1 MVCTCLAL
9 PLLAACSNP
18 PARPAEPGAAQRTT
32 AGSGLVVQIGPAIYK
47 PDTGKAPDAAL
58 EASCKAWTLDR
69 AGIARFF
76 AASREYP
83 DGTRDAFYWLP
94 CTISGQLQAEGKAWN
109 YQINAAATATWTSG
123 DVVRTFGCSAAACTS
138 LVLMMPD
145 DNSGR

>member
-1 MVCTCLAL
+1 M
-9 PLLAACSNP
+9 
-18 PARPAEPGAAQRTT
+18 
-32 AGSGLVVQIGPAIYK
+32 VVQSVGPAVYK
-47 PDTGKAPDAAL
+47 PDAGKAPDTAL

-69 AGIARFF
+69 AGVARFF

-83 DGTRDAFYWLP
+83 DGTHDAFYWLP
-94 CTISGQLQAEGKAWN
+94 CTINGQLQAEGRTWE

-123 DVVRTFGCSAAACTS
+123 DVVRTFGCSAAACTP